1 MISCKSGLALP
12 SKSHYRAPLASPM
25 EYAEESIMYRR
36 PINIP
41 NKNMPH
47 CSALSETEANQV
59 NETDSDK

>member
-1 MISCKSGLALP
+1 
-12 SKSHYRAPLASPM
+12 M

-47 CSALSETEANQV
+47 CFALSETEANQV
-59 NETDSDK
+59 NETDSDTATSER